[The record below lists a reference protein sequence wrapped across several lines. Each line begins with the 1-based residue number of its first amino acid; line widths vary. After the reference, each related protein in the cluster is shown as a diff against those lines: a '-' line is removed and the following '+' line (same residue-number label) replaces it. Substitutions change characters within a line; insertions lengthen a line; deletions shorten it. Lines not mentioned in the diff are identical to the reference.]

1 MKKVFVLIGLC
12 FISST
17 FATSFETIQ
26 GIGAKE
32 RNLLMFNFD
41 IGMAIFSKT
50 KIDPALSLSEY
61 GFYDSIDGA
70 DSTIGVPINFRVG
83 YGRVVS
89 LKSIVGINLT
99 YNRNFAFEPF
109 VNVIDGDYIYGDY
122 ISGKTFYSSSNDAE
136 VKSQQL
142 GVELMAIHN
151 GWIFGI
157 GVSKDIGS
165 NVSFPINSSTLTRD
179 IKGLYLPIRL
189 GYTYNIGENLGLST
203 ELASSIQLSG
213 DSYIHNQ
220 ISINLLVIAC
230 KAHSLLFV
238 RCDDEQNA
246 VLLTHNHSFD

>member
-1 MKKVFVLIGLC
+1 ML
-12 FISST
+12 
-17 FATSFETIQ
+17 
-26 GIGAKE
+26 
-32 RNLLMFNFD
+32 NFD
-41 IGMAIFSKT
+41 IGAAIFSKT

-61 GFYDSIDGA
+61 GFYDNIDGA

-99 YNRNFAFEPF
+99 YNRNFAFEPS
-109 VNVIDGDYIYGDY
+109 VNVIKGDY
-122 ISGKTFYSSSNDAE
+122 ISGKTYYSPSNDAE

-165 NVSFPINSSTLTRD
+165 NVSFPVNSLTLTRD
-179 IKGLYLPIRL
+179 IKELYLPIRL

-220 ISINLLVIAC
+220 FSINMGIIYLINLW
-230 KAHSLLFV
+230 
-238 RCDDEQNA
+238 
-246 VLLTHNHSFD
+246 

>member
-1 MKKVFVLIGLC
+1 MKKVFVLIGLY

-17 FATSFETIQ
+17 FATNFETIQ

-99 YNRNFAFEPF
+99 YNRNFAFEPS
-109 VNVIDGDYIYGDY
+109 VNVIDGDYISD
-122 ISGKTFYSSSNDAE
+122 KTYYSPSNDAE
-136 VKSQQL
+136 IKSQQL

-165 NVSFPINSSTLTRD
+165 NVSFPVNSSTLTRD

-220 ISINLLVIAC
+220 FSINMGIIYLINLW
-230 KAHSLLFV
+230 
-238 RCDDEQNA
+238 
-246 VLLTHNHSFD
+246 

>member
-1 MKKVFVLIGLC
+1 MKKVFVLVGLC

-17 FATSFETIQ
+17 FATNFETIQ

-32 RNLLMFNFD
+32 RNLLMLNFD
-41 IGMAIFSKT
+41 IGAAIFSKT
-50 KIDPALSLSEY
+50 KIDPALSLFEY
-61 GFYDSIDGA
+61 GFYDNIDGS

-99 YNRNFAFEPF
+99 YNRNFAFEPS
-109 VNVIDGDYIYGDY
+109 VNVIDGDYI
-122 ISGKTFYSSSNDAE
+122 SGKTYYSPSNDAE

-151 GWIFGI
+151 GWIFGV

-165 NVSFPINSSTLTRD
+165 NVSFPVNSLTLTRD

-220 ISINLLVIAC
+220 FSINMGIIYLINLW
-230 KAHSLLFV
+230 
-238 RCDDEQNA
+238 
-246 VLLTHNHSFD
+246 

>member
-1 MKKVFVLIGLC
+1 MIGLY

-17 FATSFETIQ
+17 FATNFETIQ

-99 YNRNFAFEPF
+99 YNRNFAFEPS
-109 VNVIDGDYIYGDY
+109 VNVIDGDYISD
-122 ISGKTFYSSSNDAE
+122 KTYYSPSNDAE
-136 VKSQQL
+136 IKSQQL

-165 NVSFPINSSTLTRD
+165 NVSFPVNSSTLTRD

-220 ISINLLVIAC
+220 FSINMGIIYLINLW
-230 KAHSLLFV
+230 
-238 RCDDEQNA
+238 
-246 VLLTHNHSFD
+246 

>member
-17 FATSFETIQ
+17 FATNFETIQ

-32 RNLLMFNFD
+32 RNLLMLNFD

-99 YNRNFAFEPF
+99 YNRNFAFEPS
-109 VNVIDGDYIYGDY
+109 VNVIDGDYISD
-122 ISGKTFYSSSNDAE
+122 KTYYSPSNDAE
-136 VKSQQL
+136 IKSQQL

-165 NVSFPINSSTLTRD
+165 NVSFPVNSSTLTRD

-220 ISINLLVIAC
+220 FSINMGIIYLINLW
-230 KAHSLLFV
+230 
-238 RCDDEQNA
+238 
-246 VLLTHNHSFD
+246 